1 MATAVKDPLLRH
13 RHRFSVD
20 DYYRMAV
27 VGILRPDSRVELIDG
42 EVIEM
47 PPIGPRHASIVTEL
61 QNRLIKAVGDAAI
74 VRVQNPVRLGPGD
87 EPEPDL
93 AVVTQPAVKYRTRHP
108 EPSDILL
115 LIEVADS
122 SVGLDRDVKLVRYAY
137 TGVPEVWLVEA
148 KAGTI
153 TRHHEPTPNGYRGS
167 EEVQDQDEIRVPGLT
182 NVMLNLQQLS

>member
-1 MATAVKDPLLRH
+1 MATAVQDPLLRL
-13 RHRFSVD
+13 RHRYSVD
-20 DYYRMAV
+20 DYYRMAD

-47 PPIGPRHASIVTEL
+47 PPIGPLHASMVTEL

-108 EPSDILL
+108 GPSDILL
-115 LIEVADS
+115 LIEVADN
-122 SVGLDRDVKLVRYAY
+122 SVGLDRDLKLVRYAY

-148 KAGTI
+148 KAGTM
-153 TRHHEPTPNGYRGS
+153 TRYHEPTPNGYRGS
-167 EEVQDQDEIRVPGLT
+167 EELQDQDEIPVPGLT
-182 NVMLNLQQLS
+182 NVMLSLQQLS